1 MAPDLLRVSGF
12 FLFFMQTKEFSTI
25 LRENTQPYFNTTLEM
40 VNDHVVRL
48 SRMTTPYPW
57 HWHPNS
63 DETFIGVEGVVII
76 ETEQGVFELTP
87 GASITIPRGMAHCTR
102 PKGERSVN
110 LTVER
115 ADMETVFITRE
126 Q

>member
-1 MAPDLLRVSGF
+1 
-12 FLFFMQTKEFSTI
+12 MQTKDLNAI
-25 LRENTQPYFNTTLEM
+25 LQKNTEPYFNTTLET
-40 VNDHVVRL
+40 VNDHVVRV

-76 ETEQGVFELTP
+76 ETENGKFELTP
-87 GASITIPRGMAHCTR
+87 GSSITIPRGVAHRTR
-102 PKGERSVN
+102 PKEGLSVN

-115 ADMETVFITRE
+115 GDMETVFITRE